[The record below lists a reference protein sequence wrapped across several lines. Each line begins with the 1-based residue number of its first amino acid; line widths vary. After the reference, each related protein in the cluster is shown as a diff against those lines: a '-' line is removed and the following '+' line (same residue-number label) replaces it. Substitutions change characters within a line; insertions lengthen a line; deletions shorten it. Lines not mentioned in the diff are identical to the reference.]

1 MLQWQTRLGNTGL
14 CGFDLKVA
22 QVNKVLL
29 EIMKNKIIGSSKAI
43 LSVLDLVSKVAGN
56 DVTVLITGES
66 GTGKEMVA
74 TAINSESQRRNKPYL
89 KMNCA
94 AIPSELLESQLFGHE
109 RGAFTGA
116 ISRQEGC
123 FERANGGSLFLD
135 EIGDMAMMTQTKLL
149 RVLQEQEFERIGG
162 SSTIKVDVRIMAATN
177 KSLLDEIK
185 KGRFREDLYY
195 RLNVVEIHIP
205 PLRER
210 IEDIP
215 EIVESFLDEF
225 REKYNK
231 QGLEISRNAMSVLT
245 AYSWPGNV
253 RELRNVIERATV
265 LSRSNIIEIDDF
277 PDKIRQPS
285 KISDDGIVEDRIYT
299 MAEMERMYAQKVL
312 EYAGGNKLKAA
323 RLLDIDPK
331 TLRTKLGLKAD
342 S

>member
-1 MLQWQTRLGNTGL
+1 
-14 CGFDLKVA
+14 
-22 QVNKVLL
+22 
-29 EIMKNKIIGSSKAI
+29 MKKKIIGSSKAI
-43 LSVLDLVSKVAGN
+43 SSVLDLVSKVAGN

-135 EIGDMAMMTQTKLL
+135 EIGDMSMMTQTKLL

-162 SSTIKVDVRIMAATN
+162 SNTIKVDVRIMAATN

-215 EIVESFLDEF
+215 EIVDSFLDEF
-225 REKYNK
+225 KEKYNK
-231 QGLEISRNAMSVLT
+231 QEISISRNAMSVLT

-265 LSRSNIIEIDDF
+265 LSRSNVIEEDDF
-277 PDKIRQPS
+277 PEKIRKPS
-285 KISDDGIVEDRIYT
+285 KLSDDGIVEDRIYT

-331 TLRTKLGLKAD
+331 TLRTKLGLKAE

>member
-1 MLQWQTRLGNTGL
+1 
-14 CGFDLKVA
+14 
-22 QVNKVLL
+22 
-29 EIMKNKIIGSSKAI
+29 MKKKIIGSSKAI
-43 LSVLDLVSKVAGN
+43 TEVLDLVSKVAGN

-74 TAINSESQRRNKPYL
+74 NAINSDSRRKTKPYL

-135 EIGDMAMMTQTKLL
+135 EIGDMSMMTQTKLL

-162 SSTIKVDVRIMAATN
+162 SNTIKVDVRIMAATN
-177 KSLLDEIK
+177 KSLLEEIK

-215 EIVESFLDEF
+215 EIVNSFLDEF
-225 REKYNK
+225 KEKYNK
-231 QGLEISRNAMSVLT
+231 PELSLSNSAMSILT

-265 LSRSNIIEIDDF
+265 LSRSNVIESDDF
-277 PDKIRQPS
+277 PDKIRKPS
-285 KISDDGIVEDRIYT
+285 KLTGEGIVEDRIYT

-331 TLRTKLGLKAD
+331 TLRTKLGLKAE

>member
-1 MLQWQTRLGNTGL
+1 M
-14 CGFDLKVA
+14 
-22 QVNKVLL
+22 
-29 EIMKNKIIGSSKAI
+29 I
-43 LSVLDLVSKVAGN
+43 
-56 DVTVLITGES
+56 TVLITGES

-74 TAINSESQRRNKPYL
+74 TAINSESSRKTKPYL

-135 EIGDMAMMTQTKLL
+135 EIGDMSMMTQTKLL

-162 SSTIKVDVRIMAATN
+162 STTIKVDVRIMAATN
-177 KSLLDEIK
+177 KNLLEEIK

-215 EIVESFLDEF
+215 EIVNSFLEEF
-225 REKYNK
+225 KEKYNK
-231 QGLEISRNAMSVLT
+231 PELTVSSNAMSVMT
-245 AYSWPGNV
+245 TYSWPGNV

-265 LSRSNIIEIDDF
+265 LSRTNVIEPDDF
-277 PDKIRQPS
+277 PDKIRKPS
-285 KISDDGIVEDRIYT
+285 KLAGGEGIVEDRIYT
-299 MAEMERMYAQKVL
+299 MAEMERIYAQKIL

-331 TLRTKLGLKAD
+331 TLRTKLGLKAEG
-342 S
+342 

>member
-1 MLQWQTRLGNTGL
+1 
-14 CGFDLKVA
+14 
-22 QVNKVLL
+22 
-29 EIMKNKIIGSSKAI
+29 MKTKIIGSSKAI
-43 LSVLDLVSKVAGN
+43 SDVLDLVSKVADN

-74 TAINSESQRRNKPYL
+74 TAINSNSQRRTKPYL

-135 EIGDMAMMTQTKLL
+135 EIGDMSMVTQTKLL

-162 SSTIKVDVRIMAATN
+162 STTIKVDVRIMAATN
-177 KSLLDEIK
+177 KNLAEEIK

-215 EIVESFLDEF
+215 EIVNAFLCEF
-225 REKYNK
+225 KEKYNK
-231 QGLEISRNAMSVLT
+231 PELQLSKNAMSVLT
-245 AYSWPGNV
+245 AYAWPGNV

-265 LSRSNIIEIDDF
+265 LSRTSVVEAEDF
-277 PDKIRQPS
+277 PDKIRRPS
-285 KISDDGIVEDRIYT
+285 EVTGEGIMEDRIYT

-323 RLLDIDPK
+323 RLLGIDPK

-342 S
+342 A

>member
-1 MLQWQTRLGNTGL
+1 
-14 CGFDLKVA
+14 
-22 QVNKVLL
+22 
-29 EIMKNKIIGSSKAI
+29 MKKKIIGSSKAI
-43 LSVLDLVSKVAGN
+43 TEVLDLVSKVAGN

-74 TAINSESQRRNKPYL
+74 TAINSESSRKTKPYL

-135 EIGDMAMMTQTKLL
+135 EIGDMSMMTQTKLL

-162 SSTIKVDVRIMAATN
+162 SNTIKVDVRIMAATN
-177 KSLLDEIK
+177 KNLLEEIK

-215 EIVESFLDEF
+215 EIVNSFLDEF
-225 REKYNK
+225 KEKYNK
-231 QGLEISRNAMSVLT
+231 PELTVSGNAMSILT
-245 AYSWPGNV
+245 TYSWPGNV

-265 LSRSNIIEIDDF
+265 LSRTNVIESDDF
-277 PDKIRQPS
+277 PDKIRKPS
-285 KISDDGIVEDRIYT
+285 KLAGNEGIVEDRIYT
-299 MAEMERMYAQKVL
+299 MAEMERIYAQKIL

-331 TLRTKLGLKAD
+331 TLRTKLGLKAEG
-342 S
+342 

>member
-1 MLQWQTRLGNTGL
+1 MSLGTLSLKQLENKRFTGMI
-14 CGFDLKVA
+14 K
-22 QVNKVLL
+22 KR
-29 EIMKNKIIGSSKAI
+29 IIGSSRAI
-43 LSVLDLVSKVAGN
+43 SEVLDLVSKVAGN

-74 TAINSESQRRNKPYL
+74 TAINSESQRRTKPYL

-135 EIGDMAMMTQTKLL
+135 EIGDMSMMTQTKLL

-162 SSTIKVDVRIMAATN
+162 NNTIKVDVRIMAATN
-177 KSLLDEIK
+177 KNLLEEIK

-210 IEDIP
+210 TEDIP
-215 EIVESFLDEF
+215 EIVNAFLEEF
-225 REKYNK
+225 KEKYNK
-231 QGLEISRNAMSVLT
+231 PDLSLSRDAMAVLT
-245 AYSWPGNV
+245 TYAWPGNV

-265 LSRSNIIEIDDF
+265 LSRANVVEADDF
-277 PDKIRQPS
+277 PDKIKRPS
-285 KISDDGIVEDRIYT
+285 EVAGEGVGEDRIYT

-342 S
+342 A

>member
-1 MLQWQTRLGNTGL
+1 
-14 CGFDLKVA
+14 
-22 QVNKVLL
+22 
-29 EIMKNKIIGSSKAI
+29 MKKKIIGSSKAI
-43 LSVLDLVSKVAGN
+43 TEVLDLVSKVAGN

-74 TAINSESQRRNKPYL
+74 TAINSESRRKTKPYL

-135 EIGDMAMMTQTKLL
+135 EIGDMSMMTQTKLL

-162 SSTIKVDVRIMAATN
+162 SNTIKVDVRIMAATN
-177 KSLLDEIK
+177 KSLLEEIK

-215 EIVESFLDEF
+215 EIVNSFLDEF
-225 REKYNK
+225 KEKYNK
-231 QGLEISRNAMSVLT
+231 PELTISSNAMSVLT
-245 AYSWPGNV
+245 TYSWPGNV

-265 LSRSNIIEIDDF
+265 LSRTSVIEPDDF
-277 PDKIRQPS
+277 PDKIRKPS
-285 KISDDGIVEDRIYT
+285 KLASSEGSIAEDRIYT
-299 MAEMERMYAQKVL
+299 MAEMERIYAQKIL

-331 TLRTKLGLKAD
+331 TLRTKLGLKAEG
-342 S
+342 

>member
-1 MLQWQTRLGNTGL
+1 
-14 CGFDLKVA
+14 
-22 QVNKVLL
+22 
-29 EIMKNKIIGSSKAI
+29 MKKKIIGSSKAI
-43 LSVLDLVSKVAGN
+43 SSVLDLVSKVAGN

-135 EIGDMAMMTQTKLL
+135 EIGDMSMMTQTKLL

-162 SSTIKVDVRIMAATN
+162 SNTIKVDVRIMAATN
-177 KSLLDEIK
+177 KSLLEEIK

-215 EIVESFLDEF
+215 EIVDSFLDEF
-225 REKYNK
+225 KEKYNK
-231 QGLEISRNAMSVLT
+231 QEISISRNAMSVLT

-265 LSRSNIIEIDDF
+265 LSRSNVIEADDF
-277 PDKIRQPS
+277 PEKIRKPS
-285 KISDDGIVEDRIYT
+285 KLSDDGIVEDRIYT

-331 TLRTKLGLKAD
+331 TLRTKLGLKAE

>member
-1 MLQWQTRLGNTGL
+1 
-14 CGFDLKVA
+14 
-22 QVNKVLL
+22 
-29 EIMKNKIIGSSKAI
+29 MKKKIIGSSKAI
-43 LSVLDLVSKVAGN
+43 SEVLDLVSKVAGN

-66 GTGKEMVA
+66 GTGKEMIA
-74 TAINSESQRRNKPYL
+74 TAINSESQRKTKPYL

-135 EIGDMAMMTQTKLL
+135 EIGDMSMMTQTKLL

-162 SSTIKVDVRIMAATN
+162 SNTIKVDVRIMAATN
-177 KSLLDEIK
+177 KNLLEEIQ

-215 EIVESFLDEF
+215 EIVGFFLEEF
-225 REKYNK
+225 KGKYNK
-231 QGLEISRNAMSVLT
+231 PELTVSNSAMSVLVD
-245 AYSWPGNV
+245 YSWPGNV

-265 LSRSNIIEIDDF
+265 LSRAKVVEADDF
-277 PDKIRQPS
+277 PEKIRRPS
-285 KISDDGIVEDRIYT
+285 EMAGGESMTEDHIYT
-299 MAEMERMYAQKVL
+299 MAEMERIYAQRVL

-331 TLRTKLGLKAD
+331 TLRSKLGLK
-342 S
+342 SEG